1 MHPRPNPIVA
11 AMYTLRDMEV
21 DVIVVH
27 GPSGCGF
34 MASRMLEEA
43 GIRVLASGM
52 TDNDLVF
59 GGADSLVETLKMAK
73 ERFNP
78 GTVAIVGTCASS
90 VIGEDTDK
98 IGRAH
103 V

>member
-1 MHPRPNPIVA
+1 MRPVHPRPNPIVA

-43 GIRVLASGM
+43 GVRVLTSGM
-52 TDNDLVF
+52 TDNNLVF
-59 GGADSLVETLKMAK
+59 GGADTLVG
-73 ERFNP
+73 R
-78 GTVAIVGTCASS
+78 SRQSRRDS
-90 VIGEDTDK
+90 VRGQSP
-98 IGRAH
+98 
-103 V
+103 